1 MQRSKA
7 HPSAVPVLPEVGQ
20 FALILALS
28 LAVCQTVL
36 PLVGAHRGD
45 TAMMGVARTAALG
58 HFLFVAVAFGCLTYA
73 FLSDDFSVLYVANHS
88 QLSLPTLYK
97 VSAVW
102 GAHEGS
108 LLMWILILAGWTLA
122 VSRFSSGLPDAFA
135 ARVIG
140 VLGFLSIGFLLF
152 ALLTS
157 NPFDRLIPAA
167 ADGGDLNPL
176 LQDPGLAIHPP
187 LLYIGYV
194 GFSVAFAFA
203 IAAMISGDL
212 DQKWAKWTRPWT
224 TVAWLFLTLGIALGS
239 WWAYYELGWG
249 GWWFWDAVE
258 NASFMP
264 WLIGTALIHSLAVTE
279 KRGLFKSWT
288 LLLAISAFSL
298 SLLGTF
304 LVRSGIIVSVHA
316 FATDPTRGFFIL
328 TFLAIVVIGALVLF
342 AWRAP
347 SLDSDVGF
355 GLLSRET
362 FLLLNNVLLVV
373 ATALVLIGTLSPLVI
388 EMATG
393 GKISIGPPWF
403 NVAFLVPMLPLV
415 ILLGMG
421 MHTAWRIQDASSWWR
436 VLRIPALVAI
446 VAGILIPLAIYGRIS
461 VLLVVGSAAAVW
473 IVVSSLIQ
481 PLRSLR
487 REKGAAGITRSAL
500 GMCVAHLGM
509 GLFVLGVTIVS
520 AFGVESD
527 QALQPGESIEVAGYE
542 FHMVGLSN
550 VQGPNFSAIEA
561 EIEIRDGADI
571 VATIRPQKR
580 QYLVQRSPMT
590 EAGIRAGLDKD
601 LFVALGD
608 QLGNNTWSV
617 RVQYKPLIRLIWLGA
632 LIMAL
637 GGLIAISD
645 RRYRSDKRKATAPAP
660 KAAEATA

>member
-1 MQRSKA
+1 MI
-7 HPSAVPVLPEVGQ
+7 PEIGQ

-28 LAVCQTVL
+28 LAIFQTVF

-45 TAMMGVARTAALG
+45 VAMMSVGRSAAAG
-58 HFLFVAVAFGCLTYA
+58 QFVFVAIAFGCLTWS
-73 FLSDDFSVLYVANHS
+73 FLTSDFSVLYVANHS
-88 QLSLPTLYK
+88 QLALPTLYK

-108 LLMWILILAGWTLA
+108 LLLWIFVLAAWTIA
-122 VSRFSSGLPDAFA
+122 VASFSSGLPDAFA

-140 VLGFLSIGFLLF
+140 VLGFLSVGFLLF

-157 NPFDRLIPAA
+157 NPFDRLVPAA
-167 ADGGDLNPL
+167 ADGADLNPL

-212 DQKWAKWTRPWT
+212 DQRWAKWTRPWT
-224 TVAWLFLTLGIALGS
+224 TVAWMFLTLGIALGS

-288 LLLAISAFSL
+288 LLLSITAFSL

-328 TFLAIVVIGALVLF
+328 TFLAVVVIGALVLF

-347 SLDSDVGF
+347 ALDSDAGF
-355 GLLSRET
+355 APLSRET

-373 ATALVLIGTLSPLVI
+373 ATTLVLMGTLAPLVI

-403 NVAFLVPMLPLV
+403 NVAFLVPMIPLV
-415 ILLGMG
+415 LLLGMG
-421 MHTAWRIQDASSWWR
+421 MHTAWRTQNSASWVR
-436 VLRIPALVAI
+436 VLKIPAIIAI
-446 VAGILIPLAIYGRIS
+446 ILGAVIPLMVYGRIS
-461 VLLVVGSAAAVW
+461 ILLVVGCGAAVW

-481 PLRSLR
+481 PLRSLL
-487 REKGAAGITRSAL
+487 REKGTAGITRSAL
-500 GMCVAHLGM
+500 GMSVAHLGM
-509 GLFVLGVTIVS
+509 GLFVIGVTVVS

-527 QALQPGESIEVAGYE
+527 RALQPGESIEVAGFE
-542 FHMVGLSN
+542 FHMKSLGN
-550 VQGPNFSAIEA
+550 AQGPNFSAIEA
-561 EIEIRDGADI
+561 EIEIRENGEY
-571 VATIRPQKR
+571 VATVRPQKR
-580 QYLVQRSPMT
+580 QYLVQKSWMT
-590 EAGIRAGLDKD
+590 EAGIHAGMDKD

-608 QLGNNTWSV
+608 QLGNGGWSV
-617 RVQYKPLIRLIWLGA
+617 RVQYKPLIRFIWLGA
-632 LIMAL
+632 LVMAL

-645 RRYRSDKRKATAPAP
+645 RRYRVKDRSKGKVDATASEAPA
-660 KAAEATA
+660 

>member
-1 MQRSKA
+1 MI
-7 HPSAVPVLPEVGQ
+7 PEIGQ
-20 FALILALS
+20 FSLILALA
-28 LAVCQTVL
+28 LAICQAAI
-36 PLVGAHRGD
+36 PLIGAHRGD
-45 TAMMGVARTAALG
+45 VAMMNVGRSTAAG
-58 HFLFVAVAFGCLTYA
+58 QFVFVAIAFGCLTWSFVA
-73 FLSDDFSVLYVANHS
+73 NDFSVLYVANHS
-88 QLSLPTLYK
+88 QLSLPTLYR

-108 LLMWILILAGWTLA
+108 LLLWIFLLAAWTVA
-122 VSRFSSGLPDAFA
+122 VARFSSGLPDAFA

-140 VLGFLSIGFLLF
+140 VLGILSVGFLLF

-157 NPFDRLIPAA
+157 NPFDRLIPAP

-212 DQKWAKWTRPWT
+212 DRRWAKWTRPWT
-224 TVAWLFLTLGIALGS
+224 TVAWMFLTLGIALGS

-279 KRGLFKSWT
+279 RRGLFKSWT

-328 TFLAIVVIGALVLF
+328 TFLAVVVVGALVLY

-347 SLDSDVGF
+347 SLDSDAGF
-355 GLLSRET
+355 APLSRET

-403 NVAFLVPMLPLV
+403 NVAFLVPMIPLV
-415 ILLGMG
+415 LLLGMG
-421 MHTAWRIQDASSWWR
+421 MHTAWRMQSSSKWLQ
-436 VLRIPALVAI
+436 VFKIPALIAI
-446 VAGILIPLAIYGRIS
+446 VLGLVIPYFVYGRIS
-461 VLLVVGSAAAVW
+461 VLLVVGCAAAAW
-473 IVVSSLIQ
+473 IVASSLVQ

-487 REKGAAGITRSAL
+487 RDKGAAGITRSAL
-500 GMCVAHLGM
+500 GMSVAHLGM

-527 QALQPGESIEVAGYE
+527 RALQPGESIEVAGFE
-542 FHMVGLSN
+542 FHMKSLGN

-561 EIEIRDGADI
+561 EIEIREDGEY
-571 VATIRPQKR
+571 VATVRPQKR
-580 QYLVQRSPMT
+580 QYLVQRNWMT
-590 EAGIRAGLDKD
+590 EAGIHPGMDKD

-608 QLGNNTWSV
+608 QLGNGGWSV
-617 RVQYKPLIRLIWLGA
+617 RVQYKPLIRFIWLGA

-645 RRYRSDKRKATAPAP
+645 RRYRRSEESGASAEVKPAEAPA
-660 KAAEATA
+660 

>member
-1 MQRSKA
+1 MI
-7 HPSAVPVLPEVGQ
+7 PEIGQ
-20 FALILALS
+20 FALILALA
-28 LAVCQTVL
+28 LAVCQTVF
-36 PLVGAHRGD
+36 PLIGAHRGD
-45 TAMMGVARTAALG
+45 AAMMNVGRSAAAG
-58 HFLFVAVAFGCLTYA
+58 QFVFVAVAFGCLTWA
-73 FLSDDFSVLYVANHS
+73 FITSDFSVLYVANHS

-108 LLMWILILAGWTLA
+108 LLLWIFVLAIWTVA
-122 VSRFSSGLPDAFA
+122 VAMFSKGIPDEFA

-140 VLGFLSIGFLLF
+140 VLGFLSVGFLLF
-152 ALLTS
+152 ALPTS
-157 NPFDRLIPAA
+157 NPFDRLVPAA
-167 ADGGDLNPL
+167 VDGADLNPL

-212 DQKWAKWTRPWT
+212 DQRWARWTRPWT
-224 TVAWLFLTLGIALGS
+224 TVAWMFLTLGIALGS

-288 LLLAISAFSL
+288 LLLAITAFSL

-328 TFLAIVVIGALVLF
+328 TFLAIVVIGALVLY

-347 SLDSDVGF
+347 ALDSDAGF
-355 GLLSRET
+355 APLSRET

-373 ATALVLIGTLSPLVI
+373 AATLVLIGTLSPLVI

-403 NVAFLVPMLPLV
+403 NVAFLVPMIPLV
-415 ILLGMG
+415 LLLGMG
-421 MHTAWRIQDASSWWR
+421 MHTAWRTQNAASWIR
-436 VLRIPALVAI
+436 VLKVPAIIAIILGVVIPFF
-446 VAGILIPLAIYGRIS
+446 IYGRIS
-461 VLLVVGSAAAVW
+461 ILLVVGCSAAVW

-487 REKGAAGITRSAL
+487 REKGTAGITRSAL
-500 GMCVAHLGM
+500 GMSIAHLGM
-509 GLFVLGVTIVS
+509 GLFVIGVTVVS

-527 QALQPGESIEVAGYE
+527 RALQPGESIEVAGFE
-542 FHMVGLSN
+542 FHMKTLGN
-550 VQGPNFSAIEA
+550 AQGPNFSAIEA
-561 EIEIRDGADI
+561 EIEIRDDGEY
-571 VATIRPQKR
+571 VATVRPQKR
-580 QYLVQRSPMT
+580 QYLVQKSWMT
-590 EAGIRAGLDKD
+590 EAGIHAGMDKD

-608 QLGNNTWSV
+608 QLGNGGWSV
-617 RVQYKPLIRLIWLGA
+617 RIQYKPLIRFIWLGA

-637 GGLIAISD
+637 GGLIAITD
-645 RRYRSDKRKATAPAP
+645 RRYRAKSTAGEKATEVPA
-660 KAAEATA
+660 